1 MFAGCFFRFVRRA
14 AGCRASGAAEGCE
27 GKAVSQVR
35 PVWRSEQ
42 ESAGCSGPDGL
53 GMAGVD
59 DAFESVVVGLADLPV
74 VVFEEE
80 QGEYEDAG
88 DGKCDEYGHSVV
100 HDGSFPLCVRADVTH
115 FQDYCVLY
123 GFCFGFF

>member
-1 MFAGCFFRFVRRA
+1 MPGGGFFRFFRRRCVRVR
-14 AGCRASGAAEGCE
+14 GAP
-27 GKAVSQVR
+27 VSR
-35 PVWRSEQ
+35 LEQ
-42 ESAGCSGPDGL
+42 ESACRGGAAGV
-53 GMAGVD
+53 AGVD
-59 DAFESVVVGLADLPV
+59 DVFEAVVVGFGDLPV
-74 VVFEEE
+74 GVFEEE